1 MHDGLGKLIG
11 RLREHVML
19 NFGMETLEEF
29 LQVLGVDSSGR
40 VEVESG
46 PSRPRLLDHS
56 HRTDQRVRRG
66 ET

>member
-46 PSRPRLLDHS
+46 
-56 HRTDQRVRRG
+56 TG
-66 ET
+66 